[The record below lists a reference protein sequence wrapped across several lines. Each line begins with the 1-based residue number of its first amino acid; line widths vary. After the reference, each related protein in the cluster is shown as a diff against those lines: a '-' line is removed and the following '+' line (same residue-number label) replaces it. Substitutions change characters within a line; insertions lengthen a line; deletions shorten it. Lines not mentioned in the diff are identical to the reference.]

1 MAQDVIFVRSVL
13 GVRKVPEFELRKF
26 LEFERLFQLP
36 EGNLSGDSLSQKLLV
51 YFLLVV
57 LPVRHCEALKR
68 EGSIDDYYST
78 TSLVVNVENT
88 G

>member
-36 EGNLSGDSLSQKLLV
+36 EGNLSGGSLSQKLLV

-57 LPVRHCEALKR
+57 LPVSHCEALKR